1 MISVNNA
8 TITEES
14 VLSEMQYHQASNV
27 DQAKY
32 KAAQSLVIAE
42 LVKQAADKAGY
53 DDAEDFVS
61 HIVDEQIADYA
72 PSGDEIRRYYDNNQN
87 KFHSSPLVEARHI
100 LLAASPEDGATRTN
114 ALRLAKQLIEQLA
127 ADPSQFSA
135 LAEQHSSC
143 PSAKTQGHLGQLSR
157 GQTVPEF
164 ERQIFGSE
172 EGLCMAPIESR
183 YGIHVVALDHKE
195 PGRLLPFDA
204 VQGKILSYLQ
214 ERQKVKAISHYLQSL
229 VNEASIEGF
238 NMEQGDSP
246 LMQ

>member
-1 MISVNNA
+1 MISVNN
-8 TITEES
+8 TQITEET
-14 VLSEMQYHQASNV
+14 VLSEMQYHKAPSV
-27 DQAKY
+27 DDAKF
-32 KAAQSLVIAE
+32 KAAQSLVITE
-42 LVKQAADKAGY
+42 LVKQAADKEGY
-53 DDAEDFVS
+53 NDAEEFVS
-61 HIVDEQIADYA
+61 YIVDEQLLDYA
-72 PSGDEIRRYYDNNQN
+72 PNAEEIRRYYDNNKN

-100 LLAASPEDGATRTN
+100 LLAASPEDAATRSN
-114 ALRLAKQLIEQLA
+114 ALRLAQQLIEQIVE
-127 ADPSQFSA
+127 DPGQFSA

-172 EGLCMAPIESR
+172 EGLCMSPIESR

-229 VNEASIEGF
+229 VNDADIKGID
-238 NMEQGDSP
+238 MEQSATP